1 MEDRMN
7 MLWTALLPLLLV
19 FLSLPPVVTVAS
31 PAHTL
36 TTEAQTWLKLIDAGE
51 HGRNW
56 RAAGYFI
63 K

>member
-1 MEDRMN
+1 MN

-19 FLSLPPVVTVAS
+19 FLSLPAAAGAS